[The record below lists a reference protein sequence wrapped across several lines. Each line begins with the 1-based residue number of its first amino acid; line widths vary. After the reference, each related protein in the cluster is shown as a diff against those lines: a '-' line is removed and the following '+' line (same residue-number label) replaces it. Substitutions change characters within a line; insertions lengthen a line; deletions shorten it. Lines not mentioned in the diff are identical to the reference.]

1 MRIQKI
7 SLIALLV
14 WLLSGCSVYMASHQ
28 PTEKNVGLFVVGT
41 PRSFL
46 IAEFGQPVS
55 SEVKNGQK
63 YEIFRFT
70 QGYSSGAK
78 AGRAFAEGVADVMT
92 LGVAEVI
99 TTPVE
104 SIADGNL
111 MAYGV
116 VYDSNDLV
124 IQVISLSPD
133 GSPSAPAQPTSA
145 LPVNQPSTPQAQQN
159 KN

>member
-1 MRIQKI
+1 
-7 SLIALLV
+7 
-14 WLLSGCSVYMASHQ
+14 MAAHQ
-28 PTEKNVGLFVVGT
+28 PNEKNVGLFAVGT

-70 QGYSSGAK
+70 QGYSGGAK
-78 AGRAFAEGVADVMT
+78 AGRAFAEGVADLMT

-111 MAYGV
+111 TAYGV
-116 VYDSNDLV
+116 IYNNNDLV

-133 GSPSAPAQPTSA
+133 GSPSPPAQPTAS
-145 LPVNQPSTPQAQQN
+145 PSVLQQGVPTVIPQSVPQTPPA

>member
-1 MRIQKI
+1 MRIPKI
-7 SLIALLV
+7 SLVALLAF
-14 WLLSGCSVYMASHQ
+14 LLGGCSVYMAAHQ
-28 PTEKNVGLFVVGT
+28 PSEKNVGLFVAGT

-55 SEVKNGQK
+55 SDIKNGQR

-70 QGYSSGAK
+70 QGYSGGAK

-92 LGVAEVI
+92 LGVAEII

-111 MAYGV
+111 TAYGV

-124 IQVISLSPD
+124 VQVISLSPN
-133 GSPSAPAQPTSA
+133 GSPSPPAQPTSM
-145 LPVNQPSTPQAQQN
+145 PSVNQQS